1 MSVPL
6 LLVSNLFR
14 NKGAVGTIIYVLL
27 FGALMA
33 LYMWF
38 VVSLGWGTGDF
49 NGADV
54 GAMLDG
60 ILESVS
66 SAAAYLYPNVW
77 LSGAFTAATFGG
89 WIGNFA
95 LFLLSALVLLG
106 LTVLLSGKIFLWNM
120 RKSQENGGMRN
131 MTSEKIIGYVSEQ
144 FGVDKDSLSR
154 DTSFVDDLNA
164 DSLDVVELSMTI
176 EDEFGIGEISE
187 EDLKNI
193 KTIGDLVDYVEH
205 ASGN

>member
-1 MSVPL
+1 
-6 LLVSNLFR
+6 
-14 NKGAVGTIIYVLL
+14 
-27 FGALMA
+27 
-33 LYMWF
+33 
-38 VVSLGWGTGDF
+38 
-49 NGADV
+49 
-54 GAMLDG
+54 
-60 ILESVS
+60 
-66 SAAAYLYPNVW
+66 
-77 LSGAFTAATFGG
+77 
-89 WIGNFA
+89 
-95 LFLLSALVLLG
+95 
-106 LTVLLSGKIFLWNM
+106 
-120 RKSQENGGMRN
+120 

-193 KTIGDLVDYVEH
+193 KTIGDMVDYVEH

>member
-1 MSVPL
+1 
-6 LLVSNLFR
+6 
-14 NKGAVGTIIYVLL
+14 
-27 FGALMA
+27 
-33 LYMWF
+33 
-38 VVSLGWGTGDF
+38 
-49 NGADV
+49 
-54 GAMLDG
+54 
-60 ILESVS
+60 
-66 SAAAYLYPNVW
+66 
-77 LSGAFTAATFGG
+77 
-89 WIGNFA
+89 
-95 LFLLSALVLLG
+95 
-106 LTVLLSGKIFLWNM
+106 
-120 RKSQENGGMRN
+120 

-205 ASGN
+205 ARATDGSL

>member
-1 MSVPL
+1 
-6 LLVSNLFR
+6 
-14 NKGAVGTIIYVLL
+14 
-27 FGALMA
+27 
-33 LYMWF
+33 
-38 VVSLGWGTGDF
+38 
-49 NGADV
+49 
-54 GAMLDG
+54 
-60 ILESVS
+60 
-66 SAAAYLYPNVW
+66 
-77 LSGAFTAATFGG
+77 
-89 WIGNFA
+89 
-95 LFLLSALVLLG
+95 
-106 LTVLLSGKIFLWNM
+106 
-120 RKSQENGGMRN
+120 

>member
-1 MSVPL
+1 
-6 LLVSNLFR
+6 
-14 NKGAVGTIIYVLL
+14 
-27 FGALMA
+27 
-33 LYMWF
+33 
-38 VVSLGWGTGDF
+38 
-49 NGADV
+49 
-54 GAMLDG
+54 
-60 ILESVS
+60 
-66 SAAAYLYPNVW
+66 
-77 LSGAFTAATFGG
+77 
-89 WIGNFA
+89 
-95 LFLLSALVLLG
+95 
-106 LTVLLSGKIFLWNM
+106 
-120 RKSQENGGMRN
+120 

-144 FGVDKDSLSR
+144 FGVDKDGLSR

>member
-1 MSVPL
+1 
-6 LLVSNLFR
+6 
-14 NKGAVGTIIYVLL
+14 
-27 FGALMA
+27 
-33 LYMWF
+33 
-38 VVSLGWGTGDF
+38 
-49 NGADV
+49 
-54 GAMLDG
+54 
-60 ILESVS
+60 
-66 SAAAYLYPNVW
+66 
-77 LSGAFTAATFGG
+77 
-89 WIGNFA
+89 
-95 LFLLSALVLLG
+95 
-106 LTVLLSGKIFLWNM
+106 
-120 RKSQENGGMRN
+120 

-205 ASGN
+205 ASGNCWKPLRKNSATALVTEGFWRPR

>member
-1 MSVPL
+1 
-6 LLVSNLFR
+6 
-14 NKGAVGTIIYVLL
+14 
-27 FGALMA
+27 
-33 LYMWF
+33 
-38 VVSLGWGTGDF
+38 
-49 NGADV
+49 
-54 GAMLDG
+54 
-60 ILESVS
+60 
-66 SAAAYLYPNVW
+66 
-77 LSGAFTAATFGG
+77 
-89 WIGNFA
+89 
-95 LFLLSALVLLG
+95 
-106 LTVLLSGKIFLWNM
+106 
-120 RKSQENGGMRN
+120 

-176 EDEFGIGEISE
+176 EDEFGIGEISA

>member
-1 MSVPL
+1 
-6 LLVSNLFR
+6 
-14 NKGAVGTIIYVLL
+14 
-27 FGALMA
+27 
-33 LYMWF
+33 
-38 VVSLGWGTGDF
+38 
-49 NGADV
+49 
-54 GAMLDG
+54 
-60 ILESVS
+60 
-66 SAAAYLYPNVW
+66 
-77 LSGAFTAATFGG
+77 
-89 WIGNFA
+89 
-95 LFLLSALVLLG
+95 
-106 LTVLLSGKIFLWNM
+106 
-120 RKSQENGGMRN
+120 

-164 DSLDVVELSMTI
+164 ASLDVVELSMTI

>member
-1 MSVPL
+1 
-6 LLVSNLFR
+6 
-14 NKGAVGTIIYVLL
+14 
-27 FGALMA
+27 
-33 LYMWF
+33 
-38 VVSLGWGTGDF
+38 
-49 NGADV
+49 
-54 GAMLDG
+54 
-60 ILESVS
+60 
-66 SAAAYLYPNVW
+66 
-77 LSGAFTAATFGG
+77 
-89 WIGNFA
+89 
-95 LFLLSALVLLG
+95 
-106 LTVLLSGKIFLWNM
+106 
-120 RKSQENGGMRN
+120 
-131 MTSEKIIGYVSEQ
+131 MTSEKIIGYVYEQ

>member
-1 MSVPL
+1 
-6 LLVSNLFR
+6 
-14 NKGAVGTIIYVLL
+14 
-27 FGALMA
+27 
-33 LYMWF
+33 
-38 VVSLGWGTGDF
+38 
-49 NGADV
+49 
-54 GAMLDG
+54 
-60 ILESVS
+60 
-66 SAAAYLYPNVW
+66 
-77 LSGAFTAATFGG
+77 
-89 WIGNFA
+89 
-95 LFLLSALVLLG
+95 
-106 LTVLLSGKIFLWNM
+106 
-120 RKSQENGGMRN
+120 

-187 EDLKNI
+187 DDLKNI

>member
-1 MSVPL
+1 
-6 LLVSNLFR
+6 
-14 NKGAVGTIIYVLL
+14 
-27 FGALMA
+27 
-33 LYMWF
+33 
-38 VVSLGWGTGDF
+38 
-49 NGADV
+49 
-54 GAMLDG
+54 
-60 ILESVS
+60 
-66 SAAAYLYPNVW
+66 
-77 LSGAFTAATFGG
+77 
-89 WIGNFA
+89 
-95 LFLLSALVLLG
+95 
-106 LTVLLSGKIFLWNM
+106 
-120 RKSQENGGMRN
+120 

-187 EDLKNI
+187 EDLNNI

>member
-1 MSVPL
+1 
-6 LLVSNLFR
+6 
-14 NKGAVGTIIYVLL
+14 
-27 FGALMA
+27 
-33 LYMWF
+33 
-38 VVSLGWGTGDF
+38 
-49 NGADV
+49 
-54 GAMLDG
+54 
-60 ILESVS
+60 
-66 SAAAYLYPNVW
+66 
-77 LSGAFTAATFGG
+77 
-89 WIGNFA
+89 
-95 LFLLSALVLLG
+95 
-106 LTVLLSGKIFLWNM
+106 
-120 RKSQENGGMRN
+120 

-176 EDEFGIGEISE
+176 EDECGIGEISE

>member
-1 MSVPL
+1 
-6 LLVSNLFR
+6 
-14 NKGAVGTIIYVLL
+14 
-27 FGALMA
+27 
-33 LYMWF
+33 
-38 VVSLGWGTGDF
+38 
-49 NGADV
+49 
-54 GAMLDG
+54 
-60 ILESVS
+60 
-66 SAAAYLYPNVW
+66 
-77 LSGAFTAATFGG
+77 
-89 WIGNFA
+89 
-95 LFLLSALVLLG
+95 
-106 LTVLLSGKIFLWNM
+106 
-120 RKSQENGGMRN
+120 

-193 KTIGDLVDYVEH
+193 KTIGDLLDYVEH